1 MEPQQWAMSE
11 TKHALADSDYIEL
24 LSLAVHELRTPASV
38 VGGYLRM
45 LLRESDSPLSERQ
58 LKMVSDAERSCQRL
72 VAVISELSEIQKIDA
87 NVVTLDKQTF
97 DLFPMIEEMAKGV
110 HELSDRDGQLV
121 CRGQPRGA
129 STRGDLT
136 RLQQAFSAIL
146 RAIVREMPIHGRVIA
161 DRRIETQHSISS
173 AIVIVAEEH
182 SVQSAY
188 EAPRGPFNEKRGGL
202 GLALPIA
209 RRVIERHGGSVWSPA
224 GDTGRQSIIVSLPL
238 LG

>member
-1 MEPQQWAMSE
+1 MSD
-11 TKHALADSDYIEL
+11 TKHALADPDYIEL

-58 LKMVSDAERSCQRL
+58 LKMVSEAERSCQRL
-72 VAVISELSEIQKIDA
+72 VAVTNELSEIQKLDA
-87 NVVTLDKQTF
+87 NIVTLDKQTF
-97 DLFPMIEEMAKGV
+97 DLFPMIEEMAKRV
-110 HELSDRDGQLV
+110 HESSEREGQLV
-121 CRGQPRGA
+121 CRGQSKGA
-129 STRGDLT
+129 SMRGDLT

-146 RAIVREMPIHGRVIA
+146 RAIVREMPSDERIVA
-161 DRRIETQHSISS
+161 DRRIETQHAISS

-182 SVQSAY
+182 RVQSAY
-188 EAPRGPFNEKRGGL
+188 EAPREPFNEKRGGL

-209 RRVIERHGGSVWSPA
+209 RRVIDRHGGSVWSPA
-224 GDTGRQSIIVSLPL
+224 GDAGRESVIVSLPL